1 MGWAT
6 LQHICRDLTQD
17 LTQIQSLLLLGAYF
31 LSLPL
36 ELGGQTLL
44 NLPVDFT
51 ISLEG
56 HCCISES

>member
-1 MGWAT
+1 MGRAP

-17 LTQIQSLLLLGAYF
+17 LTQIHSLLLLGAYF

-44 NLPVDFT
+44 T
-51 ISLEG
+51 
-56 HCCISES
+56 C